1 MKKKILV
8 VDNDPVVLR
17 LMANFLEKK
26 GHQVLTA
33 EDGLFALDVLKTH
46 TPDVIFIDL
55 VMPNISGEKLC
66 RIIRSMPGIK
76 DVYLVI
82 LSAIAAEETT
92 DFAQFGANACIA
104 KAPFNEIAEN
114 ILTVI
119 DQSDHANSRKFS
131 EKIIGFENISARQV
145 TRELLSSK
153 RHVEAILDNMSEG
166 FIELS
171 LKGTIIFTNAA
182 AISLTGI
189 SEEKL
194 LASDFTELFH
204 GIHRKI
210 IKDLLTMVGDMQQT
224 VTKES
229 PVILNG
235 KQVSLI
241 IIPVKDKENSSI
253 AVILNDITERM
264 QVEESL
270 LKEKERLQDAL
281 DKVRTLSGMFPI
293 CASCKKIRDDKGYWN
308 QIEVYIRDHSE
319 AEFSHSICPECV
331 SKLYPEYYEED

>member
-8 VDNDPVVLR
+8 VDNDPIILR

-55 VMPNISGEKLC
+55 VMPNISGDKLC
-66 RIIRSMPGIK
+66 RIIRSMPRMK
-76 DVYLVI
+76 DVYIVI
-82 LSAIAAEETT
+82 LSAIAVEDATA
-92 DFAQFGANACIA
+92 FAQFGANACIA

-114 ILTVI
+114 VLTVLN
-119 DQSDHANSRKFS
+119 QSDNANSSGFS
-131 EKIIGFENISARQV
+131 EKIIGFENMFARQI

-171 LKGTIIFTNAA
+171 LKGKIIFANAA

-194 LASDFTELFH
+194 LASNFTELFH

-210 IKDLLTMVGDMQQT
+210 IKDLLTMIGDTQQT
-224 VTKES
+224 ITEES

-241 IIPVKDKENSSI
+241 IIPVKDEENSSI
-253 AVILNDITERM
+253 VVILNDITERK
-264 QVEESL
+264 QAEEAL
-270 LKEKERLQDAL
+270 LEEKERLKDAL

-319 AEFSHSICPECV
+319 AEFSHGICPECEK
-331 SKLYPEYYEED
+331 KLYPEYYEDD

>member
-8 VDNDPVVLR
+8 VDNDPIILR
-17 LMANFLEKK
+17 LMANFLDKK
-26 GHQVLTA
+26 GHQVMTA
-33 EDGLFALDVLKTH
+33 EDGLFALDVLKTQ

-55 VMPNISGEKLC
+55 VMPNISGDKLC
-66 RIIRSMPGIK
+66 RIIRSMPRMK
-76 DVYLVI
+76 DVYIVI
-82 LSAIAAEETT
+82 LSAIAVEEATV
-92 DFAQFGANACIA
+92 FAQLGANACIA

-114 ILTVI
+114 VLTVLN
-119 DQSDHANSRKFS
+119 QSDNANSSGFS
-131 EKIIGFENISARQV
+131 EKIIGFENMFARQI

-171 LKGTIIFTNAA
+171 LKGKIIFTNAA

-194 LASDFTELFH
+194 LASNFTELFH

-210 IKDLLTMVGDMQQT
+210 IKDLLTMIGDTQQT
-224 VTKES
+224 ITEES

-241 IIPVKDKENSSI
+241 IIPVKDEENSSI
-253 AVILNDITERM
+253 VVILNDITERK
-264 QVEESL
+264 QAEEAL
-270 LKEKERLQDAL
+270 LEEKERLKDAL

-308 QIEVYIRDHSE
+308 QIEVYIKDHSE
-319 AEFSHSICPECV
+319 AEFSHGICPECEK
-331 SKLYPEYYEED
+331 KLYPEYYEDD

>member
-8 VDNDPVVLR
+8 VDNDPIILR

-33 EDGLFALDVLKTH
+33 EDGLFALDVLKTQ

-55 VMPNISGEKLC
+55 VMPNISGDKLC
-66 RIIRSMPGIK
+66 RIIRSMPRMK
-76 DVYLVI
+76 DVYIVI
-82 LSAIAAEETT
+82 LSAIAVEEATV
-92 DFAQFGANACIA
+92 FAQFGANACIA

-114 ILTVI
+114 VLTVLN
-119 DQSDHANSRKFS
+119 QSDNANSSGFS
-131 EKIIGFENISARQV
+131 EKIIGFENMFARQI

-153 RHVEAILDNMSEG
+153 RHVEAILENMSEG

-171 LKGTIIFTNAA
+171 LKGKIIFANAA

-194 LASDFTELFH
+194 LASNFTELFH

-210 IKDLLTMVGDMQQT
+210 IKDLLTMIGDTQQT
-224 VTKES
+224 ITEES

-241 IIPVKDKENSSI
+241 IIPVKDEENSSI
-253 AVILNDITERM
+253 AVILNDITERK
-264 QVEESL
+264 QAEEAL
-270 LKEKERLQDAL
+270 LEERERLKDAL

-319 AEFSHSICPECV
+319 AEFSHGICPECEK
-331 SKLYPEYYEED
+331 KLYPEYYEDD